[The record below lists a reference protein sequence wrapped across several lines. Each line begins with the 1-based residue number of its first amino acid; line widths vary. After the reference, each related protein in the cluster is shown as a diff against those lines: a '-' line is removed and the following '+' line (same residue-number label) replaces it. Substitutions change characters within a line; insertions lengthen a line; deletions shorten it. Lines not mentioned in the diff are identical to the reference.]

1 MRGVEQTESHRPA
14 NDGNGKERPG
24 PLQIAIVED
33 DEAERERLKHYTETF
48 FGERKEPVKIRTFGD
63 GIGLVSPYQTGYDII
78 LLDIQMPVLDGI
90 ATARKIREKDEEV
103 ILIFITNMVQYA
115 LKGYSVGAMNFV
127 LKPVT
132 YFAFCEE
139 MKQALGRLK
148 KRQASY
154 VIVKVEDGVIRL
166 NRNDLYYAE
175 MQKRK
180 VLLHT
185 RNGVHSMSG
194 TLLKLEGLLADERF
208 FRCHSG
214 CLVNLQHIT
223 QVRPDTVVLCGGE
236 AEVPLS
242 RHRKKELEM
251 LLMNQIGEGL

>member
-1 MRGVEQTESHRPA
+1 MRKDWIQV
-14 NDGNGKERPG
+14 
-24 PLQIAIVED
+24 AIVED
-33 DEAERERLKHYTETF
+33 DEAERERLESYAKRF
-48 FGERKEPVKIRTFGD
+48 FEERSEPARIRTFAD
-63 GIGLVSPYQTGYDII
+63 GIGLVSPYQAEYDIV
-78 LLDIQMPVLDGI
+78 LLDIQMPILDGI
-90 ATARKIREKDEEV
+90 TAARKIREKDEEV

-139 MKQALGRLK
+139 MKQALDRLE
-148 KRQASY
+148 KRKDSY
-154 VIVKVEDGVIRL
+154 VVVKVEDGIIRL

-185 RNGVHSMSG
+185 KNGIYRMSG
-194 TLLKLEGLLADERF
+194 TLLKLEELLEDERF

-214 CLVNLQHIT
+214 CLVNLTHIV
-223 QVRPDTVVLCGGE
+223 QVRADTVVLRGG
-236 AEVPLS
+236 AGEVPLS
-242 RHRKKELEM
+242 RHRKKELEF
-251 LLMNQIGEGL
+251 LLMNRIGEEL